1 MVDTAG
7 ILLRYM
13 VTAGVLPYL
22 GCAGRQYTVCAR
34 SPPCLVRAI
43 TLATRSLPR
52 VVFSHGVF
60 VGLCP

>member
-13 VTAGVLPYL
+13 VTAGVLPYF

-43 TLATRSLPR
+43 TLATRELPR
-52 VVFSHGVF
+52 AVFGHGEF
-60 VGLCP
+60 VGPYP